1 MVPEKQIEE
10 FVNRTRQHAGEN
22 LQSVILFGSA
32 ASGEFHPDFSNVNLL
47 CVLRE
52 TSFAKLAALSPA
64 VEWWAKRK
72 HRAPLVMTREEL
84 ERSADVFSIE
94 LLDMQQRHRVLFG
107 DDVLSGLRI
116 PMHLHRAQVEYE
128 LREKLILLR
137 QNLLLI
143 SSDKKHLW
151 DLLLRSVSAFATLF
165 KHALI
170 ALGHP
175 APSSKREAIEKL
187 ASQIKFD
194 PSAFFSLLDIREHEA
209 RQGQFEMN
217 DVADR
222 YLNAIQRVTAAVDA
236 MLDSPSR

>member
-1 MVPEKQIEE
+1 MVPKKQIEE
-10 FVNRTRQHAGEN
+10 FVSRTRQHAGEN

-32 ASGEFHPDFSNVNLL
+32 ANGEFHPDFSNVNLL
-47 CVLRE
+47 CILRE

-72 HRAPLVMTREEL
+72 HRAPLVMTHEEL
-84 ERSADVFSIE
+84 QRSADVFSIE
-94 LLDMQQRHRVLFG
+94 LLDMQQRHRVLYG
-107 DDVLSGLRI
+107 DDVLSGLPI

-137 QNLLLI
+137 QNLLLV
-143 SSDKKHLW
+143 SSNKKSLW
-151 DLLLRSVSAFATLF
+151 DLLLRSVPAFATLF

-187 ASQIKFD
+187 ASQIQFD
-194 PSAFFSLLDIREHEA
+194 PSAFFSLLDIREHKA
-209 RQGQFEMN
+209 QLGQFDVN

-236 MLDSPSR
+236 MLDSPSH